1 MPRSSLPAPLLTRRA
16 LNRALLDRQLLLR
29 RTRMTPLAAVERLVA
44 MQSQIPQAPHYGLW
58 SRLEGFRTET
68 LDTLLTTRR
77 AVRGAMM
84 RCTLHL
90 ASARDYLALRPLLD
104 AQMLRQAFSNGSKSV
119 ADIDPAALR
128 AAARAALAG
137 GPLTAVQL
145 GEHLQPLWPKHDTTA
160 LARAIPF
167 LEPLVQVPPRGLWRG
182 AGQATLAAAAD
193 WLGEAIEPA
202 ATAEALV
209 LRYLA
214 GHGPASVADAQAW
227 SGLTRLSAAFEALR
241 PRLKTF
247 TDEHGVE
254 LFDLPR
260 APRPDADT
268 PAPVRFL
275 PELDCALLAHADRA
289 RILDDGHRK
298 AIYTKNGILP
308 PTLLIDGFVAGTWK
322 LEVVREQATLT
333 LSPFAKLNKPDT
345 RALEEEGAQ
354 LLAFAAAD
362 CSAHAIRFGQ

>member
-1 MPRSSLPAPLLTRRA
+1 MPRSSPLAPLLTRRA

-29 RTRMTPLAAVERLVA
+29 RRRMTPLAAIERLVA

-58 SRLEGFRTET
+58 SRLEGFRTEA
-68 LDTLLTTRR
+68 LDKLLTSRQ
-77 AVRGAMM
+77 AVRGTMI

-90 ASARDYLALRPLLD
+90 ASARDCQALRPLLEP
-104 AQMLRQAFSNGSKSV
+104 QMQRMAFSNAGKSI

-128 AAARAALAG
+128 AAGRAALAD

-145 GEHLQPLWPKHDTTA
+145 GERLQSLWPRHDATA
-160 LARAIPF
+160 LARAIPL

-182 AGQATLAAAAD
+182 SGQATLTTVAD
-193 WLGEAIEPA
+193 WLGEAVDPA

-214 GHGPASVADAQAW
+214 GYGPASVADMQAW
-227 SGLTRLSAAFEALR
+227 SGLTRLSAAFETLR
-241 PRLKTF
+241 PQLKTF
-247 TDEHGVE
+247 VDEHGVE

-289 RILDDGHRK
+289 RILDDSHRK

-322 LEVVREQATLT
+322 LEMAREQATLT
-333 LSPFAKLNKPDT
+333 LSPFAKPAKPDM

-354 LLAFAAAD
+354 LLAFAAAH
-362 CSAHAIRFGQ
+362 CATHSIRFAQ

>member
-1 MPRSSLPAPLLTRRA
+1 M
-16 LNRALLDRQLLLR
+16 
-29 RTRMTPLAAVERLVA
+29 
-44 MQSQIPQAPHYGLW
+44 
-58 SRLEGFRTET
+58 
-68 LDTLLTTRR
+68 
-77 AVRGAMM
+77 
-84 RCTLHL
+84 
-90 ASARDYLALRPLLD
+90 
-104 AQMLRQAFSNGSKSV
+104 
-119 ADIDPAALR
+119 
-128 AAARAALAG
+128 
-137 GPLTAVQL
+137 
-145 GEHLQPLWPKHDTTA
+145 
-160 LARAIPF
+160 
-167 LEPLVQVPPRGLWRG
+167 
-182 AGQATLAAAAD
+182 
-193 WLGEAIEPA
+193 
-202 ATAEALV
+202 
-209 LRYLA
+209 
-214 GHGPASVADAQAW
+214 
-227 SGLTRLSAAFEALR
+227 SAAFEALR

>member
-1 MPRSSLPAPLLTRRA
+1 MPRSSTSAPLLTRRA

-29 RTRMTPLAAVERLVA
+29 RSRMAPLAAIERLVA
-44 MQSQIPQAPHYGLW
+44 LQSQIPQAPHYGLW
-58 SRLEGFRTET
+58 SRLAGFRTEA
-68 LDTLLTTRR
+68 LDRLLTRRR

-104 AQMLRQAFSNGSKSV
+104 AQMLRLAFSGPGKVV

-128 AAARAALAG
+128 AAARAALAD

-145 GEHLQPLWPKHDTTA
+145 GECLQPLWPKHDAAA
-160 LARAIPF
+160 LARAIPL

-182 AGQATLAAAAD
+182 SGQAALATVAD
-193 WLGEAIEPA
+193 WLGEATEPA
-202 ATAEALV
+202 ATPEALV

-214 GHGPASVADAQAW
+214 GYGPASVADAQAW
-227 SGLTRLSAAFEALR
+227 SGLTRLSAAFETLR
-241 PRLKTF
+241 PQLKTF
-247 TDEHGVE
+247 VDEHGVE

-260 APRPDADT
+260 APRPDAEM

-275 PELDCALLAHADRA
+275 PELDSALLAHADRA

-322 LEVVREQATLT
+322 LATERERATLT
-333 LSPFAKLNKPDT
+333 LSPFARLAKRDAA
-345 RALEEEGAQ
+345 ALEEEGAQ

-362 CSAHAIRFGQ
+362 CSTHAIRFAQ

>member
-16 LNRALLDRQLLLR
+16 LNRALLDRQLLLCR
-29 RTRMTPLAAVERLVA
+29 SRMTPLAAIERLVA

-58 SRLEGFRTET
+58 SRLDGFRTDA
-68 LDTLLTTRR
+68 LDKLLTTRR
-77 AVRGAMM
+77 AVRTAMM

-90 ASARDYLALRPLLD
+90 TGAHDCLALRPLLE
-104 AQMLRQAFSNGSKSV
+104 AQMLRLAFSNAGKSV

-145 GEHLQPLWPKHDTTA
+145 GEHLQPLWPKHDATA

-182 AGQATLAAAAD
+182 TGQATLATVAD
-193 WLGEAIEPA
+193 WLGEAVEPA

-214 GHGPASVADAQAW
+214 GYGPASVADAQAW

-260 APRPDADT
+260 APRPAADT

-289 RILDDGHRK
+289 RILDEGHRK

-322 LEVVREQATLT
+322 LDVAREQATLT
-333 LSPFAKLNKPDT
+333 LSPFAKLAKANT

-362 CSAHAIRFGQ
+362 CSTHAIRFGQ

>member
-1 MPRSSLPAPLLTRRA
+1 MLTRRA

-29 RTRMTPLAAVERLVA
+29 RARMAPLAAVERLVA

-58 SRLEGFRTET
+58 SRVEGFRTET
-68 LDTLLTTRR
+68 LDKLLTMRR

-90 ASARDYLALRPLLD
+90 ASARDYVALRPLLEP
-104 AQMLRQAFSNGSKSV
+104 QMQRMAFSNAGKSI
-119 ADIDPAALR
+119 ANIDPAALR
-128 AAARAALAG
+128 AAGRAALAD

-145 GEHLQPLWPKHDTTA
+145 GERLQSLWPRHDATA
-160 LARAIPF
+160 LARAIPL

-182 AGQATLAAAAD
+182 SGQATLTTVAD
-193 WLGEAIEPA
+193 WLGEAVAPA
-202 ATAEALV
+202 VTAEALV

-214 GHGPASVADAQAW
+214 GYGPASVADMQAW
-227 SGLTRLSAAFEALR
+227 TGLTRLSAAFEALR
-241 PRLKTF
+241 PQLKTF
-247 TDEHGVE
+247 VDEHGVE

-289 RILDDGHRK
+289 RILDDSHRK

-322 LEVVREQATLT
+322 LDVAREQATLT
-333 LSPFAKLNKPDT
+333 LRPFAKLAKSDT
-345 RALEEEGAQ
+345 QALEEEGAQ

-362 CSAHAIRFGQ
+362 CAAHTIRFGQ